1 MLFFVT
7 NFPSGIVGCCHGS
20 SIYCRSGRTED
31 AGANETAASARP
43 GLPDA
48 VAFRS
53 SRPED
58 AVVVA
63 ASRSGHAED
72 DGGNGA
78 VAEGRSG
85 SEDDVVVAAS
95 RSTRPEDAVVVAA
108 SRSDHPEYAG
118 SDERL
123 LSARGDRT
131 RSDTA
136 EATEK
141 LPVRAAA
148 TTVPTS
154 GYGPRSIQLSDFTYI
169 QMYV

>member
-1 MLFFVT
+1 ML
-7 NFPSGIVGCCHGS
+7 SC
-20 SIYCRSGRTED
+20 ED

-48 VAFRS
+48 VVAAAFRS

-85 SEDDVVVAAS
+85 SEDDVVVAS
-95 RSTRPEDAVVVAA
+95 RSTRPEDDVVVAA
-108 SRSDHPEYAG
+108 SRSDHAENVG

-123 LSARGDRT
+123 LSARGVRM